1 MKSISKAVGNL
12 APNLNH
18 DVITI
23 QRLLNDCIRNLVPCL
38 PLDED
43 GDCGP
48 ITIGVIK
55 SFQRRIMQMK
65 KPDGRVDPG
74 KGTIKKLNL
83 LGESKDADKTVI
95 KDRVDHLLVQVQNYW
110 VSPAGN
116 ETKLQDRQTAKSSK
130 SKTLT
135 ESDFKNAAT
144 QLGVEVAIIKAV
156 ATVESAGGGFLTS
169 GNPKVLFEGHWFS
182 KLTKGIYDKKHPTI
196 SYPRWTKKHY
206 RGGEKEFSRYQ
217 SAAQLDKTAAQ
228 KSTSWGKFQIMGFNH
243 RKAGFAD
250 VGVFVKA
257 MSESEGKQLIAF
269 INFLKST
276 KLDGYLKTKDWA
288 KFAKRYNGPKYAE
301 NKYDIRLKQAYEA
314 FSSTTK

>member
-12 APNLNH
+12 APNLDH

-23 QRLLNDCIRNLVPCL
+23 QQLLNGCIKNLVPYL

-48 ITIGVIK
+48 ITIGLIK
-55 SFQRRIMQMK
+55 SFQRRVMQMK
-65 KPDGRVDPG
+65 RPDGRVDPG
-74 KGTIKKLNL
+74 KGTIKKLNQI
-83 LGESKDADKTVI
+83 GESQTVDKTAS

-116 ETKLQDRQTAKSSK
+116 EVKQQDRQTAKSSK

-135 ESDFKNAAT
+135 ESDFSNAAT
-144 QLGVEVAIIKAV
+144 QLGVEVATIKAV
-156 ATVESAGGGFLTS
+156 ATVESAGGGFLAS

-182 KLTKGIYDKKHPTI
+182 KLTKGVYDKQHPTI

-206 RGGEKEFSRYQ
+206 LGGEKEFARFQ
-217 SAAQLDKTAAQ
+217 SAAQLDKSAAQ

-243 RKAGFAD
+243 KKAGFGD
-250 VGVFVKA
+250 VGLFVKA
-257 MSESEGKQLIAF
+257 MSESEGKQLLAF
-269 INFLKST
+269 VNFLKAT
-276 KLDGYLKTKDWA
+276 KLDGFLKTKDWA
-288 KFAKRYNGPKYAE
+288 KFAKGYNGPKYAE

-314 FSSTTK
+314 FSSTKK